1 MFHMVSAT
9 LVGTWEKEWR
19 RNCLSSHLTN
29 KTNLFEDLKINY
41 FLENILAALEEPF
54 DFKFQ
59 LFM

>member
-9 LVGTWEKEWR
+9 LVGTWEKKWGR
-19 RNCLSSHLTN
+19 KCLSSHSTN

-41 FLENILAALEEPF
+41 FFRKHFSCIEEPF